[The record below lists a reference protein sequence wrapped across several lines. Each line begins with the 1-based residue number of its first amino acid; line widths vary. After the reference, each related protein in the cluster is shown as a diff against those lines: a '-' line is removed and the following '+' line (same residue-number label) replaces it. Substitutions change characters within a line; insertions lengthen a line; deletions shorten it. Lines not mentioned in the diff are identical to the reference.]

1 MTRALITVVLLGVL
15 TIMCFNANAEC
26 RKVTPPGGAFG
37 IESGTLCSFGSD
49 EGRVLPDYGYNYNN
63 QQEEPI
69 YSYREQRG
77 MLRGQYT
84 RGRRGPADGLMQQ
97 AVNSA
102 YRPLGGVSR
111 RTPLIVRGR

>member
-15 TIMCFNANAEC
+15 TVVCGNADAQC

-49 EGRVLPDYGYNYNN
+49 EGRVLPDYGYNYNT
-63 QQEEPI
+63 QGEEPI
-69 YSYREQRG
+69 YSYKEQRG
-77 MLRGQYT
+77 MLRGQYA
-84 RGRRGPADGLMQQ
+84 RNRRGPSDGLLNQ
-97 AVNSA
+97 AINSS

-111 RTPLIVRGR
+111 RTPLVVRIQ